1 MMEFLT
7 AHHLLGLTIGL
18 CAFLCIGLFHPL
30 VIKGE
35 YYFGVKGTSLADAES
50 RLAALKKDLLGE

>member
-18 CAFLCIGLFHPL
+18 CAFLCFWSILEIFEQQDRVH
-30 VIKGE
+30 KGWGPRNPRRT
-35 YYFGVKGTSLADAES
+35 YYWDHDPKEK
-50 RLAALKKDLLGE
+50 R